1 MNRSSLPYVELQK
14 ISSRIT
20 AVAQAIDEKEL
31 RWLELSE
38 AVAS

>member
-1 MNRSSLPYVELQK
+1 LPYDELQK

-20 AVAQAIDEKEL
+20 AVSQAIDQKEM

-38 AVAS
+38 GVAS